1 LREFVPGID
10 ILRAPTSSGQAAQP
24 EQAEN
29 GQDKRDEA
37 VAAAVPRPHRG
48 VGEAG
53 PVEEAPGA
61 DRQHA
66 DEFDR
71 AGDDGDPAC
80 CPAAYYEGD
89 RGEDIDRTGEGR
101 QQVCD
106 RGVAELR
113 RDLHSGPCGGGER
126 EERVD
131 GDQEP
136 ARA

>member
-1 LREFVPGID
+1 LREFLPGID
-10 ILRAPTSSGQAAQP
+10 ILRAPSSSGQAAQP

-29 GQDKRDEA
+29 GEDERDEA
-37 VAAAVPRPHRG
+37 VAAAIARPHSG

-61 DRQHA
+61 DRQYA
-66 DEFDR
+66 GEFDR

-80 CPAAYYEGD
+80 RAAADGEAD
-89 RGEDIDRTGEGR
+89 RGEDVDRGGEGR
-101 QQVCD
+101 QQVGD

-113 RDLHSGPCGGGER
+113 RDLHSGACGSGEG

-136 ARA
+136 TRA